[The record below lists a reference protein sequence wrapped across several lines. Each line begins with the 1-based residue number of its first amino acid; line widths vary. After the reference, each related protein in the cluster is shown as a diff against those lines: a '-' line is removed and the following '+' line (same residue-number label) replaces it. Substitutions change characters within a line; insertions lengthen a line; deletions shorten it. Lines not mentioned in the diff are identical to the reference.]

1 MASAKQIAWR
11 KKFAK
16 MAKSGKF
23 KKAKR
28 TSRTVKTGKM
38 KGWDVEITGT
48 SYAKKSKPYLPQ
60 RITTKPKAVDPK
72 DYGTSKDIHQIPQ
85 GMLDEL
91 LQSKVRGFPFFSYTG
106 IKDYLLMGND
116 ALMLKPIPPNRGGV
130 TAILVNYNKG
140 ADSFH
145 IVYYMENDP
154 IETTGELYVGDLSDN
169 IIHKMGIS

>member
-48 SYAKKSKPYLPQ
+48 SYAKKSKPEKKNSSRAKLEQ
-60 RITTKPKAVDPK
+60 RIADLEEKFHQKLHTSYYYTTKIMRRCNKNYHTMYEQQNIQLIV
-72 DYGTSKDIHQIPQ
+72 SK
-85 GMLDEL
+85 
-91 LQSKVRGFPFFSYTG
+91 KVVEK
-106 IKDYLLMGND
+106 I
-116 ALMLKPIPPNRGGV
+116 
-130 TAILVNYNKG
+130 IL
-140 ADSFH
+140 
-145 IVYYMENDP
+145 
-154 IETTGELYVGDLSDN
+154 
-169 IIHKMGIS
+169 

>member
-23 KKAKR
+23 KKKSAYMKKGFKFFDSQKYADG
-28 TSRTVKTGKM
+28 TPFGK
-38 KGWDVEITGT
+38 
-48 SYAKKSKPYLPQ
+48 SKKSELPQ

-91 LQSKVRGFPFFSYTG
+91 FQSKVRGFPFFVYTG

-116 ALMLKPIPPNRGGV
+116 SLMLKPIPPNPNQIS
-130 TAILVNYNKG
+130 AIQINYDKG
-140 ADSFH
+140 ADGFT
-145 IVYYMENDP
+145 IDYYVGNNRVANSE
-154 IETTGELYVGDLSDN
+154 ILYVGDLADA
-169 IIHKMGIS
+169 IVQKMGVW

>member
-23 KKAKR
+23 KKSKKAKR

-85 GMLDEL
+85 DMLDEL
-91 LQSKVRGFPFFSYTG
+91 LQSNVRGFPFFS
-106 IKDYLLMGND
+106 
-116 ALMLKPIPPNRGGV
+116 
-130 TAILVNYNKG
+130 
-140 ADSFH
+140 
-145 IVYYMENDP
+145 
-154 IETTGELYVGDLSDN
+154 
-169 IIHKMGIS
+169 

>member
-1 MASAKQIAWR
+1 MPSAKQIAWR

-38 KGWDVEITGT
+38 KGWDVEISQTN
-48 SYAKKSKPYLPQ
+48 YKKKVDVKP
-60 RITTKPKAVDPK
+60 A
-72 DYGTSKDIHQIPQ
+72 DIHEIPQ

-116 ALMLKPIPPNRGGV
+116 SLMLSPVPPNPNKIS
-130 TAILVNYNKG
+130 AIQINYNQG
-140 ADSFH
+140 ADAFNL
-145 IVYYMENDP
+145 VAYRGNDR
-154 IETTGELYVGDLSDN
+154 ISTSQDLYVGDLADSIVKIMGVSDQ
-169 IIHKMGIS
+169 KSVV